1 MTVMNLQTLV
11 SVLHGQLKV
20 PVSALGPDARRNLI
34 TVVVNGAMFT
44 FAPPIKPDT
53 ADKKHVNIKRF
64 AQRCTQ
70 RRWQHEH
77 ERLHERQHEHPRR
90 AERTDGST
98 DE

>member
-53 ADKKHVNIKRF
+53 ADKNACEYQAI
-64 AQRCTQ
+64 
-70 RRWQHEH
+70 
-77 ERLHERQHEHPRR
+77 R
-90 AERTDGST
+90 AEMHAEKVAT
-98 DE
+98 